1 MFGPLGFPEMIFIV
15 VLALLIF
22 GPKRLPEVGRTIG
35 KGMAQFRKATSD
47 LRRTIE
53 TEIALE
59 NDTPRPPGRPSAPA
73 SQPRHAQLQLPGAS
87 LPPGNPVPTPAPNPA
102 PDPGVEPAADPK
114 PAPTLRIPEES
125 VEVLPAVA
133 KDPGESRPA

>member
-47 LRRTIE
+47 LKRTIE

-59 NDTPRPPGRPSAPA
+59 NDTPRPAARPANPGR
-73 SQPRHAQLQLPGAS
+73 HAELQLPGAS
-87 LPPGNPVPTPAPNPA
+87 LPAAQRPSTPVPAPQPREA
-102 PDPGVEPAADPK
+102 
-114 PAPTLRIPEES
+114 PEE
-125 VEVLPAVA
+125 PAVA
-133 KDPGESRPA
+133 PPASEPPGESRPA